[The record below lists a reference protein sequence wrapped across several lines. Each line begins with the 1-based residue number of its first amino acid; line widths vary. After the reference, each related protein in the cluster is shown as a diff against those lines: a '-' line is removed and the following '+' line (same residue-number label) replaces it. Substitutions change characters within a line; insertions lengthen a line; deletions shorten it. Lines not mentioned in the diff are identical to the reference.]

1 MKEAGSADWFR
12 GRWVSGATTGM
23 GMCSIMGDDVDL

>member
-12 GRWVSGATTGM
+12 GRRVSGATTEVKEEEN
-23 GMCSIMGDDVDL
+23 SSTIDL